1 MNIKSSAAHVQPLQ
15 SPVPRQSIR
24 LSRGIPCV
32 YVGITYVYFLFIG
45 IAVSGLG
52 EEFCE
57 TQDQKKEVV
66 LNVTGRCSMSGSL
79 CLLRVQQQ
87 WPRNCS
93 KLGLSGPTILPTL
106 PLSSTSPRRAF
117 TYTCL

>member
-24 LSRGIPCV
+24 LTRGIPCV
-32 YVGITYVYFLFIG
+32 YVGITYVCFLFIG

-66 LNVTGRCSMSGSL
+66 LNVTGRCSMSGSS
-79 CLLRVQQQ
+79 CLLRVQQ
-87 WPRNCS
+87 
-93 KLGLSGPTILPTL
+93 
-106 PLSSTSPRRAF
+106 
-117 TYTCL
+117 